1 MFELHTALQCV
12 RSKSAW
18 LLNYI
23 LNKEL
28 IHVGTIILGELIAKV
43 TKFYQS
49 IIYKNYR
56 LEKKFPHC
64 LFLQE

>member
-1 MFELHTALQCV
+1 MFELHTVLQCV

-28 IHVGTIILGELIAKV
+28 IHVGMIILGELIAKT

-49 IIYKNYR
+49 IIYKNYG
-56 LEKKFPHC
+56 LKKKFPHC